1 MNSNVLSNELK
12 KLTNQHVKNLLTFQQ
27 SLLNNQS
34 NQAIREHFEYLKNS
48 YDSNETER
56 NELKRNNS
64 GILNEPTPQQ
74 NNSSKRFES
83 NWNIEYCERC
93 KLSYWPSNCTVYILP
108 KFHMTTYNSKLYTKH
123 RLNLYRPKY
132 KSYKDKFIKNTLNK
146 GVRLIYECKRCKFR
160 NVIMKELKRKEVRQI
175 VNKSKDSVQQIANFD
190 QFKLISY
197 KKIQHTDLQVE
208 KVQFTKSSVKRKF
221 QSLQTKLLK
230 NEIEQQ
236 NKKKNSNSGAN
247 LGDFLQS
254 LIK

>member
-1 MNSNVLSNELK
+1 MNSHAISDELK
-12 KLTNQHVKNLLTFQQ
+12 KLTNQHVNNLLAFQH
-27 SLLNNQS
+27 SLLNGQG
-34 NQAIREHFEYLKNS
+34 NQAIREHFEYLKNL

-56 NELKRNNS
+56 NEFKRNNS

-108 KFHMTTYNSKLYTKH
+108 KFHMSTYNSNLYTKH
-123 RLNLYRPKY
+123 RLGLYRPKY
-132 KSYKDKFIKNTLNK
+132 KSYKDKLIKRTLNK
-146 GVRLIYECKRCKFR
+146 GVRLVYECKRCKFR
-160 NVIMKELKRKEVRQI
+160 NLIMKEIRRKEVRQI
-175 VNKSKDSVQQIANFD
+175 LNKSKDPSEQLANLD
-190 QFKLISY
+190 QFKLISN
-197 KKIQHTDLQVE
+197 KKIQKADFHIE
-208 KVQFTKSSVKRKF
+208 KVQITKSSVKRKF

-230 NEIEQQ
+230 NEIEVQ
-236 NKKKNSNSGAN
+236 NKTKNNNSGPN